1 MSKSKSGNDIQAV
14 VYEACE
20 AMLRAET
27 QINNITGRKVA
38 AQDGVSW
45 SHTTVT
51 PFVRRWHSLLAD
63 KERKAIEQTK
73 MSQNFVRALHK
84 EVEERVVAL
93 RGIDSEQIQMLQNE
107 LQDMIGTNVNIEHE
121 LTDAKE
127 KLAKK
132 TEEASQASALAEQC
146 QKDKSKADSDHKD
159 AISTL
164 QYHYNQDLKEL
175 KENIESNQLKY
186 IAERTELKKENK
198 DAIQILTEK
207 KDEIYSDLK
216 EKSAEC
222 AEAKVKAD
230 NFEKASVA
238 LEYEKNKSTK
248 LTEQIIRLKSDLEIK
263 QHTLISAEQTTTD
276 CKTQRDKAQLAREVA
291 ELELKKLHL
300 SHQKILVKAASAGV
314 TLDTKNETE

>member
-164 QYHYNQDLKEL
+164 QYHYNQDVKEL

-186 IAERTELKKENK
+186 IAERTESRDENK

-207 KDEIYSDLK
+207 KDELHSDLK

-222 AEAKVKAD
+222 AEAKVKA
-230 NFEKASVA
+230 SVA
-238 LEYEKNKSTK
+238 LEHEKNRSSK
-248 LTEQIIRLKSDLEIK
+248 LTEQIIGLKADLETK